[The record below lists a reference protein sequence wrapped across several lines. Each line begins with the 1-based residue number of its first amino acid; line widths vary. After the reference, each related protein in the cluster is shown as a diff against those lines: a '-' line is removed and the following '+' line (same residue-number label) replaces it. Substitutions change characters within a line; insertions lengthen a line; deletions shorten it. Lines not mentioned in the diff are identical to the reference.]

1 MELEDAIDDD
11 DDEVL
16 GFLSFELGEKVSLRR
31 EYLKIVSV
39 GSEVKS
45 V

>member
-11 DDEVL
+11 DEIL
-16 GFLSFELGEKVSLRR
+16 GFLSFEFVERVSLRR
-31 EYLKIVSV
+31 ECLKIESV
-39 GSEVKS
+39 GSEVRS